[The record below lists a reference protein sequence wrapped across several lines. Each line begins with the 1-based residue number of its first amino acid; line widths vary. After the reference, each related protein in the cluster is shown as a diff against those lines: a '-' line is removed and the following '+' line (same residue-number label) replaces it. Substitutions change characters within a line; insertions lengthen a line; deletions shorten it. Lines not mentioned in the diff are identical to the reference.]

1 MVRDWVVVGCGVVE
15 MVMVGCVRVAAS
27 ERERESD
34 RKGEREK
41 LI

>member
-1 MVRDWVVVGCGVVE
+1 MVRDWVVVGCGFVE
-15 MVMVGCVRVAAS
+15 KVMVGCVRVAAS